1 MDPVQ
6 GLLHLRISNFVAS
19 ICIGLVSISV
29 SDIDKPS
36 TSSIMAFSVI
46 IADVI
51 SCFCYVIG
59 VLLRMKM
66 NSNGW
71 VANGVGLLVGL
82 VGEACCVLLHQ
93 KRLQITEI
101 SPTPISKTLGIF
113 LAGLSIVTSFISR
126 VLLLIFIKDGTLY
139 PITPNGV
146 GAGMFLFTLTKITIY
161 VLDCVITFRTV
172 MLVHSNYMRGIS
184 IQESLKSRTVKIN
197 FISFILN
204 MSMIIVRFS
213 IVDVMIADYSVGNY
227 MFLFEH
233 FISSLFFLIKID
245 KNKHAA
251 NGSIDNFKVTGT
263 GNTISKPK

>member
-19 ICIGLVSISV
+19 RCIGLVSISV

-59 VLLRMKM
+59 VLLRLKM

-82 VGEACCVLLHQ
+82 VGEAFCVLLYQ

-101 SPTPISKTLGIF
+101 ATTPISKTLGIF
-113 LAGLSIVTSFISR
+113 LAGLSIVTSTAR
-126 VLLLIFIKDGTLY
+126 Y

-161 VLDCVITFRTV
+161 VLDCLITFRTV
-172 MLVHSNYMRGIS
+172 LLVHSSYMRGIS

-233 FISSLFFLIKID
+233 FISSLFFLIKLD
-245 KNKHAA
+245 KSKHAA
-251 NGSIDNFKVTGT
+251 NGSTDNFKGTGT
-263 GNTISKPK
+263 GNSIGKPK